1 MRGGNAVEVGHP
13 PTVALGNA
21 ASGSDG
27 NARCRRLHPQ
37 TDAVNPRWQG
47 PIHLEEGLQTPACY
61 EYCKPRASFHTATGI
76 PSQLVVEGRLSGG
89 LRSEAREAEEMGMG
103 MGMGRKKNRLGHQ
116 IMDRN
121 KAEKTRHARAE
132 RWDGINQH
140 VTGHTDA

>member
-1 MRGGNAVEVGHP
+1 
-13 PTVALGNA
+13 
-21 ASGSDG
+21 
-27 NARCRRLHPQ
+27 
-37 TDAVNPRWQG
+37 
-47 PIHLEEGLQTPACY
+47 
-61 EYCKPRASFHTATGI
+61 
-76 PSQLVVEGRLSGG
+76 
-89 LRSEAREAEEMGMG
+89 MGMG